1 MIRIRNLSLSPDE
14 GREALLAR
22 AAKRLHVPADRITG
36 LKLYKRSIDARK
48 KHDVRVIY
56 TVDLALPDEA
66 SVLRLRG
73 GDDVL
78 AASDPVYTLPRA
90 AALPPQRPVVAGFG
104 PAGMFAAL
112 VLAEAGLC
120 PIVLERGGSVD
131 DRRRA
136 IDRFQA
142 GGALDPDCNI
152 QFGEGGAGAFSDGKL
167 NSGISNPRIRW
178 ILARLHDAGAR
189 EDILYDAK
197 PHIGSDILPVVV
209 KSIRE
214 HIVRLGGEIRF
225 HSVFADFRTQDGA
238 LAAIDVQAG
247 QNGGTLACSDLILA
261 VGHSARD
268 TFELL
273 HRRGLPME
281 PKPFA
286 MGVRIEH
293 LQADIDRAQY
303 GPFAGHPG
311 LPPADYRLN
320 CRLPDGNSAYTFCMC
335 PGGYVV
341 AAASEPG
348 GVVTN
353 GMSLADRDGEN
364 ANSALLV
371 TLDTASFPHPG
382 VLGGVAWQREL
393 ERRAFELAGG
403 YRAPSQTIGGFLG
416 TGPAVSGRVR
426 PTYLPGVTPCDL
438 HRLLPAQ
445 LSATLSGAL
454 PLLDRRLHGFAA
466 PDAVL
471 TGPETRSS
479 SPVRILR
486 SEARQSPGCAGLY
499 PCGEGAGWAGGILS
513 AAVDGM
519 LCAEALLARYGAEPP
534 AIL

>member
-1 MIRIRNLSLSPDE
+1 MIRIRNLSLTPDE

-22 AAKRLHVPADRITG
+22 AAKRLHVPAGRITG
-36 LKLYKRSIDARK
+36 LQLYKKSVDARK
-48 KHDVRVIY
+48 KHDVRIIY
-56 TVDLALPDEA
+56 TVDVTLPDEA

-78 AASDPVYTLPRA
+78 AASDPVYVPPRA
-90 AALPPQRPVVAGFG
+90 AAQPPHRPVVAGFG

-131 DRRRA
+131 DRRCA
-136 IDRFQA
+136 IDRFQS
-142 GGALDPDCNI
+142 GGTLDPNCNI
-152 QFGEGGAGAFSDGKL
+152 QFGEGGAGTFSDGKL

-178 ILARLHDAGAR
+178 ILAQFHAAGAR
-189 EDILYDAK
+189 ENILYDAK
-197 PHIGSDILPVVV
+197 PHIGSDILPAVV

-214 HIVRLGGEIRF
+214 RIVRLGGEIRF
-225 HSVFADFRTQDGA
+225 YSTFTDFHTQDGK
-238 LAAIDVQAG
+238 LASIEIQAK
-247 QNGGTLACSDLILA
+247 QNGGSLPCTDLILA

-281 PKPFA
+281 PKPFS

-303 GPFAGHPG
+303 GAFAGHPG
-311 LPPADYRLN
+311 LPPADYRLH
-320 CRLPDGNSAYTFCMC
+320 CRLPDGSSAYTFCMC

-348 GVVTN
+348 SVVTN

-371 TLDTASFPHPG
+371 TLETSSFPYPG
-382 VLGGVAWQREL
+382 VLGGVVWQREL
-393 ERRAFELAGG
+393 ERRAFALAGG
-403 YRAPSQTIGGFLG
+403 YCAPSQTVGSFLG
-416 TGPAVSGRVR
+416 TGPAVSGRIL

-438 HRLLPAQ
+438 RRLLPPQ

-466 PDAVL
+466 PDTVL
-471 TGPETRSS
+471 TAPETRSS

-486 SEARQSPGCAGLY
+486 GEARQSPGCAGLY

-519 LCAEALLARYGAEPP
+519 LCAEALLARYGTALPSGF
-534 AIL
+534 